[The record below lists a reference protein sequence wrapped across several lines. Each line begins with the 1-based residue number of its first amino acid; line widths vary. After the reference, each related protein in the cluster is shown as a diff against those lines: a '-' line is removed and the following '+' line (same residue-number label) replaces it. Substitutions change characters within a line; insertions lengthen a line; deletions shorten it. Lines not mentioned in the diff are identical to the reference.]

1 MITSVSKLREMNYE
15 KVIGEIITWDIRVG
29 QVPVRKIREALENA
43 KLGASTL
50 QDLRMRSIFNRAMN
64 KLKAGRLI
72 DEVERDGDIIKF
84 QLTRKEKAEGCID
97 HYYDCIITLNAET
110 GEISCA
116 EDEELAKQASNLL
129 DEVAEH
135 RSSGDLSRLVQRLF
149 ESRADLFSINPR
161 KGVAYFVP
169 AVHKDF
175 ADSVKQFFTDVGGV
189 LERFPVPDDGE
200 GNASVAGAIDYG
212 LADMGRELE
221 QAIREW
227 DETTR
232 ESTKKKAAKK
242 IEELRFKHECYS
254 EYLGAKQTDAEKQL
268 AALTEL
274 MFEINTGEEQLEEEP
289 AF

>member
-15 KVIGEIITWDIRVG
+15 NVIGEIITWDIRVG
-29 QVPVRKIREALENA
+29 QVPVGKIREALEDA
-43 KLGASTL
+43 KLGANTL
-50 QDLRMRSIFNRAMN
+50 QDLRLRSVFNRAMN
-64 KLKAGRLI
+64 KLKEGRLI

-84 QLTRKEKAEGCID
+84 QLTRKEKREGCID
-97 HYYDCIITLNAET
+97 HNYDCIINLNTES
-110 GEISCA
+110 GEITCP
-116 EDEELAKQASNLL
+116 EDEELAKRATELL
-129 DEVAEH
+129 DDVAEH

-169 AVHKDF
+169 VIHRDF
-175 ADSVKQFFTDVGGV
+175 SDNVKQFFTAVGGV

-227 DETTR
+227 DDTTR

-242 IEELRFKHECYS
+242 IEELRFKHQCYS
-254 EYLGAKQTDAEKQL
+254 EYLGAKQTDAEEQL
-268 AALTEL
+268 ASLTSL
-274 MFEINTGEEQLEEEP
+274 MFEVETAEEP
-289 AF
+289 AAEAAF

>member
-1 MITSVSKLREMNYE
+1 MITTVGKLRDMNYE

-29 QVPVRKIREALENA
+29 QVPVGKIREALEDAN
-43 KLGASTL
+43 LGASTL
-50 QDLRMRSIFNRAMN
+50 QDLRLRSVFNRAMN

-72 DEVERDGDIIKF
+72 DEVEREGDIIKF
-84 QLTRKEKAEGCID
+84 QLTRKEKREGCID
-97 HYYDCIITLNAET
+97 HNYDCIINLNAET
-110 GEISCA
+110 GEITCP
-116 EDEELAKQASNLL
+116 EDEELAKKAADLL
-129 DEVAEH
+129 DDVAEH

-169 AVHKDF
+169 HVHKDF
-175 ADSVKQFFTDVGGV
+175 SDNVKQFFTAVGGV

-227 DETTR
+227 DDTTR

-242 IEELRFKHECYS
+242 IEDLRFKHECYS
-254 EYLGAKQTDAEKQL
+254 EYLGAKQTDAEQQL
-268 AALTEL
+268 AALTSL
-274 MFEINTGEEQLEEEP
+274 MFETEEEP
-289 AF
+289 AEEAAF